1 MIRCKQRSEYSNFT
15 TGFMVGLN
23 RHVSRRMKKK
33 EASINL
39 FVIVVDFML
48 RQHTGKFIIAAGK
61 VFEPQ
66 TNPMEAFD
74 TFGDGC
80 GSNYAN
86 SQSSNQNMPLKDATR
101 RVSAVQESARS
112 PR

>member
-1 MIRCKQRSEYSNFT
+1 MD
-15 TGFMVGLN
+15 GLK
-23 RHVSRRMKKK
+23 RHVSRRIEKK
-33 EASINL
+33 EAFINL
-39 FVIVVDFML
+39 FIIVVDFML

-66 TNPMEAFD
+66 TISMEAKE

-80 GSNYAN
+80 GRNYAN
-86 SQSSNQNMPLKDATR
+86 SQPANQNMPLKDAIR
-101 RVSAVQESARS
+101 RVSAVQKSARS